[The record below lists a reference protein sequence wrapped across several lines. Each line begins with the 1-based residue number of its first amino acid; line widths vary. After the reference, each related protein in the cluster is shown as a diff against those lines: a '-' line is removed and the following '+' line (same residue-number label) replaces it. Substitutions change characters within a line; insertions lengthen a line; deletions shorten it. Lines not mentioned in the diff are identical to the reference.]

1 MKLKILSKK
10 LIQKSQSSKVV
21 LKSKLRKKIL
31 KTRKKINRDN
41 IKVNFNK
48 LINFLK
54 EKKIKKKIVGGYFP
68 VNFEVDDLDLLKIL
82 EKKNL

>member
-1 MKLKILSKK
+1 M
-10 LIQKSQSSKVV
+10 

-68 VNFEVDDLDLLKIL
+68 VNFVVNVLCNVQIKTLPGDDDTHPLSIF
-82 EKKNL
+82 